1 MPIGTGG
8 KVLLVSGGALIT
20 YFGARAV
27 YAATRPRPG
36 AAEPCPPYTW
46 DPVAVGTTIRTL
58 IDQGGMSL
66 EDVAAAAATE
76 HYGHHP
82 SGAVA
87 NFPATN
93 GLAGAACIYN
103 KVYELTQQLWAQRPP
118 DVDYP
123 SLIAEFESPDGKPEM
138 GTIYDYGPGIP
149 ALANVA
155 RAALNAAGIP
165 SNSDNRIG
173 YMRLIECS
181 PYNDALYNVKLSEK
195 AFHDRFR
202 NDQPYG
208 ISGYPQHYDNLL
220 RMKQGLSP
228 RRAALRNSMNKT
240 SEPVPGGR
248 RHADF
253 WLPLLRPGTE
263 IVGPNA
269 VATWQDG
276 SSAINP
282 PTEIMVL
289 GFENVQ
295 SGDYGCAPW
304 TTRVEYV

>member
-1 MPIGTGG
+1 
-8 KVLLVSGGALIT
+8 VLLVGGGAVIT
-20 YFGARAV
+20 FLGARAV
-27 YAATRPRPG
+27 WAATRPRPG
-36 AAEPCPPYTW
+36 ATEPCPPYTW
-46 DPVAVGTTIRTL
+46 DPTAVSATIASL

-66 EDVAAAAATE
+66 DEVAAAAATE
-76 HYGHHP
+76 HYGSHP

-87 NFPATN
+87 SFPATN
-93 GLAGAACIYN
+93 GLVGAACIYE
-103 KVYELTQQLWAQRPP
+103 KVYELTQQIWAQS
-118 DVDYP
+118 DHEDIDYNALV
-123 SLIAEFESPDGKPEM
+123 SEFESPDGAPEM
-138 GTIYDYGPGIP
+138 GTVYSYGPEIS
-149 ALANVA
+149 AMSMVA
-155 RAALNAAGIP
+155 RRTLQAAGIP
-165 SNSDNRIG
+165 SGSDNRIA

-181 PYNDALYNVKLSEK
+181 PYNDALYNVKLSDQ

-220 RMKQGLSP
+220 RMKQGLPP
-228 RRAALRNSMNKT
+228 RRAALRNHMSQT

-253 WLPLLRPGTE
+253 WLPLLKPGTE

-282 PTEIMVL
+282 PTELLAL
-289 GFENVQ
+289 GFENVPA
-295 SGDYGCAPW
+295 GDYGCAPW
-304 TTRVEYV
+304 TTRVESL